1 MTDRPL
7 EPMNHADALPIDP
20 LKEPFLDALDQGP
33 VVVSAATGSGKSTR
47 LPVWALARGPVLV
60 VEPRRVACTALAG
73 FLAGQRGQAAG
84 DDVGYA
90 VRFDTACTD
99 QTPLV
104 FVTPG
109 IALRWYREGRLKRFT
124 TVMLDEFHERRWDTD
139 LLLALLKQDG
149 GHRLVVTSA
158 TLDGPRLAR
167 YLDAEALHSEGRG
180 YPVNVRHHADND
192 RQMPD
197 ARDLPPRVREAVR
210 AGLADD
216 DDGDVLVFLPGR
228 REIQQAATALASL
241 DAEVLPLH
249 AGVTGEAQR
258 RALTPGPRRRVILA
272 TNVAET
278 SLTIPGVTLVV
289 DAGLERRTHQRNGR
303 TVLSLTP
310 ISQASADQRRGRAGR
325 TAPGRVIR
333 LWGENAPLEARTP
346 PEIQREEL
354 GELVLAAACAG
365 RRAGVLDFPDPLPA
379 HTLDRAERQLNAL
392 GALDADG
399 RATERGHALF
409 ALPVD
414 TFFAHL
420 IVAMADATAQGFMVD
435 LAAALSAR
443 RRPLTLPRDEDGRR
457 ALADW
462 EPRPC
467 DATTLVRAVRQVP
480 PDALKP
486 NRAARDEARQL
497 ATQMRALLKLPG
509 LPASLDEEVPAILAA
524 ALAANP
530 RAAFLRREKERRR
543 DAMGNGGEEV
553 RVGEDSRFP
562 EEAQAALVLDS
573 HSLPGKGTR
582 QTLTLATCLAPVP
595 VQALVEQGLAEPE
608 TGGVEWHDGE
618 PVVTRHWYYAGRR
631 VHTDTARP
639 EGAAAR
645 QVLARLILD
654 GDCLAPAG
662 ERLMDD
668 LDAWRLYL
676 ALGHDQG
683 DAPEAAPWLARR
695 LGELGV
701 ENLDDRAL
709 LEPRDLRFPGIPDWE
724 RQRFDEKYPRFVA
737 LSDLKM
743 RVHYQI
749 ARRRVELEYRSG
761 SRKAAPRRWELPAW
775 SGWRVRYRKA
785 SRVVDVI

>member
-20 LKEPFLDALDQGP
+20 LKEHFLGALDQGP

-139 LLLALLKQDG
+139 LLLALLKQDR

-467 DATTLVRAVRQVP
+467 DATTLVRAVRQTP
-480 PDALKP
+480 PESLKP

-775 SGWRVRYRKA
+775 SGWRGRYRKA

>member
-1 MTDRPL
+1 MS
-7 EPMNHADALPIDP
+7 HADTLPIDP
-20 LKEPFLDALDQGP
+20 LKERFLDALDQGP

-47 LPVWALARGPVLV
+47 LPVWAMARGPVLV

-73 FLAGQRGQAAG
+73 FLAGQRGQAPG
-84 DDVGYA
+84 DEVGYA
-90 VRFDTACTD
+90 VRFDQACTD
-99 QTPLV
+99 RTRLV

-109 IALRWYREGRLKRFT
+109 IALRWLQEGRLARFT
-124 TVMLDEFHERRWDTD
+124 TIMLDEFHERRWDTD
-139 LLLALLKQDG
+139 LLLALLKQHG

-158 TLDGPRLAR
+158 TLDGPALAR
-167 YLDAEALHSEGRG
+167 YLAAPALHSEGRG
-180 YPVNVRHHADND
+180 YPVSVHHHADND
-192 RQMPD
+192 RRMPD
-197 ARDLPPRVREAVR
+197 ARDLPARVRVAVR
-210 AGLADD
+210 NGLVAR

-228 REIQQAATALASL
+228 GEIQRTAAALGDLNA
-241 DAEVLPLH
+241 DILPLH
-249 AGVTGEAQR
+249 AGITGEAQR
-258 RALTPGPRRRVILA
+258 HALTPGPRRRVILA

-333 LWGENAPLEARTP
+333 LWGENAPLEALTP

-365 RRAGVLDFPDPLPA
+365 SPATALDFPDPLPA
-379 HTLDRAERQLNAL
+379 HTLERARQQLHRL
-392 GALDADG
+392 GALDDHDL
-399 RATERGHALF
+399 ATERGRALF

-420 IVAMADATAQGFMVD
+420 IVAMPDATAQGFMVD

-443 RRPLTLPRDEDGRR
+443 QRPLTLPRDEDGRR

-467 DATTLVRAVRQVP
+467 DATTLVRAVRQAP
-480 PDALKP
+480 PESLKP

-497 ATQMRALLKLPG
+497 ATRMRALLDLPA
-509 LPASLDEEVPAILAA
+509 LPASLDEDVPAILAA
-524 ALAANP
+524 AIAANP
-530 RAAFLRREKERRR
+530 RAVFLRREKERRR

-562 EEAQAALVLDS
+562 EDAEAALVLDS

-595 VQALVEQGLAEPE
+595 VLELVTQGLAQPE
-608 TGGVEWHDGE
+608 TGDVEWHGGE
-618 PVVTRHWYYAGRR
+618 PVVTRHWCYAGRR
-631 VHTDTARP
+631 IHTDTTRP

-645 QVLARLILD
+645 QVLAHLILD
-654 GDCLAPAG
+654 GECLAPAG

-683 DAPEAAPWLARR
+683 EAPEPAPWLEQR
-695 LGELGV
+695 LAEMGV
-701 ENLDDRAL
+701 ESLDDRAL
-709 LEPRDLRFPGIPDWE
+709 LEPEDLCFPGIPDWE
-724 RQRFDEKYPRFVA
+724 RERFDEKYPRFVT
-737 LSDLKM
+737 LSDLNM

-749 ARRRVELEYRSG
+749 AQRRVELEHQSG
-761 SRKAAPRRWELPAW
+761 NRKAAPRRWELPAW

-785 SRVVDVI
+785 SRVVDVV

>member
-20 LKEPFLDALDQGP
+20 LKEHFLGALDQGP

-139 LLLALLKQDG
+139 LLLALLKQDR

-467 DATTLVRAVRQVP
+467 DATTLVRAVRQTP
-480 PDALKP
+480 PESLKP

-631 VHTDTARP
+631 VHTDTAHP

>member
-1 MTDRPL
+1 M
-7 EPMNHADALPIDP
+7 PIDP
-20 LKEPFLDALDQGP
+20 LKEHFLGALDQGP

-139 LLLALLKQDG
+139 LLLALLKQDR

-467 DATTLVRAVRQVP
+467 DATTLVRAVRQTP
-480 PDALKP
+480 PESLKP

>member
-1 MTDRPL
+1 
-7 EPMNHADALPIDP
+7 MNHADALPIDP
-20 LKEPFLDALDQGP
+20 LKEHFLGALDQGP

-139 LLLALLKQDG
+139 LLLALLKQDR

-467 DATTLVRAVRQVP
+467 DATTLVRAVRQTP
-480 PDALKP
+480 PESLKP

>member
-1 MTDRPL
+1 
-7 EPMNHADALPIDP
+7 MNHADALPIDP

>member
-20 LKEPFLDALDQGP
+20 LKEHFLGALDQGP

-139 LLLALLKQDG
+139 LLLALLKQDR

-354 GELVLAAACAG
+354 GELVLAAVCAG

-467 DATTLVRAVRQVP
+467 DATTLVRAVRQTP
-480 PDALKP
+480 PESLKP

>member
-73 FLAGQRGQAAG
+73 FLAGQRGQAPG
-84 DDVGYA
+84 DEVGYA
-90 VRFDTACTD
+90 VRFDPACTD
-99 QTPLV
+99 QTRLV

-139 LLLALLKQDG
+139 LLLALLKQEG

-158 TLDGPRLAR
+158 TLDGPRLAH
-167 YLDAEALHSEGRG
+167 YLDARALHSEGRG
-180 YPVNVRHHADND
+180 YPVSARYHADND
-192 RQMPD
+192 RRMPD
-197 ARDLPPRVREAVR
+197 GRDLAPRVREAVR
-210 AGLADD
+210 AGLAE
-216 DDGDVLVFLPGR
+216 DDGDALVFLPGR
-228 REIQQAATALASL
+228 REIQQAAAALAGL

-289 DAGLERRTHQRNGR
+289 DGGLERRTHQRNGR

-354 GELVLAAACAG
+354 GELVLAAACAS
-365 RRAGVLDFPDPLPA
+365 RRAAALDFPDPLPA
-379 HTLDRAERQLNAL
+379 HTLERAERQLNGL

-399 RATERGHALF
+399 RATERGQALF
-409 ALPVD
+409 DLPVD

-467 DATTLVRAVRQVP
+467 DATTLVRAVRQTP
-480 PDALKP
+480 PESLKP

-509 LPASLDEEVPAILAA
+509 LPASLDEDVPAILAA

-562 EEAQAALVLDS
+562 EEAEAALVLDS

-595 VQALVEQGLAEPE
+595 IQALVEQGLAQPE
-608 TGGVEWHDGE
+608 TGGVEWHDDE
-618 PVVTRHWYYAGRR
+618 PVVTRHWYYAGRC

-662 ERLMDD
+662 ERLVND

-683 DAPEAAPWLARR
+683 DAPEAAPWLERR

-724 RQRFDEKYPRFVA
+724 RQRFDEKYPRLVT

-749 ARRRVELEYRSG
+749 AQRRVELEYRSG

-785 SRVVDVI
+785 SRVVDVV